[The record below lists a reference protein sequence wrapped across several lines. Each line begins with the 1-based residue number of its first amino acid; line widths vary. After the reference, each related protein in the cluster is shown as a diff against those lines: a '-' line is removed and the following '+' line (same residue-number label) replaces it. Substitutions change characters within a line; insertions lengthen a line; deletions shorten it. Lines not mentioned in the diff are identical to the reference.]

1 LECEWRVC
9 VSSTDALV
17 GHSWAYGEIC
27 VLLTHLSRGH
37 LCMALVR
44 LPVKFGA
51 ELLIFF
57 PKLKMAAAAIL
68 DLFG

>member
-27 VLLTHLSRGH
+27 VLLTHLLFIYH
-37 LCMALVR
+37 
-44 LPVKFGA
+44 
-51 ELLIFF
+51 
-57 PKLKMAAAAIL
+57 KMIQEVHIKNKK
-68 DLFG
+68 GKC